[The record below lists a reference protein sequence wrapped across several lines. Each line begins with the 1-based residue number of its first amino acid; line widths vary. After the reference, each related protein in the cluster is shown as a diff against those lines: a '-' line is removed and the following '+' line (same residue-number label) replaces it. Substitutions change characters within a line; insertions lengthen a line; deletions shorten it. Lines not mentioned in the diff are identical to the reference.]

1 MTACK
6 GSFRFGLKAR
16 ICLIIGFV
24 FVCFMSLSS
33 FFLMHTYDNTLDNV
47 KLSRAEERAVIIGG
61 GIHSQIRSATDTLYL
76 VAQFFSLLDQKQAV
90 RSEELK
96 SVFSVYLSEVVNAF
110 LFFDSVSVY
119 DENGRLLYGSAQKFQ
134 RGLSLAETSLC
145 GNVAYDRKIVFGFPF
160 VSKQYGK
167 TEMPLALGLVYE
179 EKKYI
184 ICGLL
189 NLEKL
194 TDEYLR
200 HDGDIAQRS
209 FIVSRNGVVLN
220 CSDPQYKGTRILQS
234 QLDFLHA
241 DDFGS
246 RRYKHEEDEWYYG
259 FYNIPQTDFYYVV
272 YLYEDKYDRWRSA
285 LYARSVL
292 LRSAAVLFGIFG
304 VLLLLWPIAR
314 DIRSLTVFIKN
325 ISAKNFE
332 KKHVDKKIL
341 QRGDEIGDFARSL
354 EAMVQNMMEILAKAN
369 EHSHIKNKFIEK
381 MSYEIRTP
389 VDNINAVC
397 TLALQTCSDPLQK
410 NYLTQIETISQN
422 VLKLIENILN
432 FSQRDIENCLVND
445 ELFNLYEML
454 YSVKSLLKIKSG
466 EKGLHYNV
474 SIDANV
480 PKYIRSNKENLRRIL
495 LNLINNAIKF
505 TDKGYVHA
513 EISCEPYKNGQALI
527 FDIVDSGMG
536 MDEEKLKNVFNFD
549 SQKDSLP
556 GFTKFNARG
565 LLIVKT
571 LVDVMKGEIQI
582 QSAIKKGTSVKVI
595 VPVERAALDE
605 KNGKFALSDSD
616 RNFLTVLV
624 AEGDKAVADK
634 LQNLLEQANCR
645 VLVAAG
651 GKDAVKIAMES
662 QLDMAFIDMEMQIVA
677 GFDTVR
683 EILNIP
689 EQRNLFI
696 VGMSKNFTYESKTSA
711 YEAGVA
717 DCLDKEFSA
726 ESFYSQLKVWAGRIK
741 E

>member
-1 MTACK
+1 MTA
-6 GSFRFGLKAR
+6 GRRPFRFGLKAK

-24 FVCFMSLSS
+24 FVCFISLSS
-33 FFLMHTYDNTLDNV
+33 FFLLYAYDNTLDSV
-47 KLSRAEERAVIIGG
+47 KLSRAEERAVIIGR

-76 VAQFFSLLDQKQAV
+76 VAQFFSLLEQKQAV
-90 RSEELK
+90 RPEELK

-110 LFFDSVSVY
+110 LFFDSVSIY
-119 DENGRLLYGSAQKFQ
+119 DENGRLLYGGAQQFQ
-134 RGLSLAETSLC
+134 RSLSLAETSLC
-145 GNVAYDRKIVFGFPF
+145 RNVTYDRKIVFGFPF

-167 TEMPLALGLVYE
+167 TELPLVLGLVYK

-184 ICGLL
+184 VCGLL
-189 NLEKL
+189 NLENL

-200 HDGDIAQRS
+200 HDGDIIQRS

-241 DDFGS
+241 EDFGS
-246 RRYKHEEDEWYYG
+246 RRYRHEKDEWYYG
-259 FYNIPQTDFYYVV
+259 FYSIPQTDFYYVV
-272 YLYEDKYDRWRSA
+272 YLYEDKYDQWRSE
-285 LYARSVL
+285 LYARSVFL
-292 LRSAAVLFGIFG
+292 LTAAVLFGILG
-304 VLLLLWPIAR
+304 VLLLLWPIVR

-325 ISAKNFE
+325 ISDKNFE
-332 KKHVDKKIL
+332 KKHIDKKIL

-354 EAMVQNMMEILAKAN
+354 EDMMQNMLEILAKAN
-369 EHSHIKNKFIEK
+369 EHSNIKNKFIEK

-410 NYLTQIETISQN
+410 NYLKQIETISQN
-422 VLKLIENILN
+422 VLKLVESILN
-432 FSQRDIENCLVND
+432 SSQRDIEDCLVNN
-445 ELFNLYEML
+445 ELFNLLEML
-454 YSVKSLLKIKSG
+454 YSVKSLLIIKSG
-466 EKGLHYNV
+466 EKGLQYDV
-474 SIDANV
+474 SINADV

-495 LNLINNAIKF
+495 LNLIDNAIKY
-505 TDKGYVHA
+505 TNKGYVRA
-513 EISCEPYKNGQALI
+513 EISCEPYKNGQALFFEI
-527 FDIVDSGMG
+527 ADSGMG
-536 MDEEKLKNVFNFD
+536 MDEEKLQNLFRYDV
-549 SQKDSLP
+549 QKDKLP
-556 GFTKFNARG
+556 GFTEFNARG

-571 LVDVMKGEIQI
+571 LVDVMKGEILI
-582 QSAIKKGTSVKVI
+582 QSTIKKGTSVKVI
-595 VPVERAALDE
+595 VPVEKAALDE
-605 KNGKFALSDSD
+605 KGGKAALSQFDK
-616 RNFLTVLV
+616 NFLTVLV
-624 AEGDKAVADK
+624 AEGDKTAADK

-645 VLVAAG
+645 VLAAAG

-662 QLDMAFIDMEMQIVA
+662 QLDMAFIDMEMPLVA

-696 VGMSKNFTYESKTSA
+696 VGMSKNFTFESKTSA

-717 DCLDKEFSA
+717 DCLDKNFSA
-726 ESFYSQLKVWAGRIK
+726 ESFYSQLKVWAGKIK